1 MFCNTRCSS
10 TYTFKQLYHVINI
23 TYKRTVTSVALKQKD
38 KEDII
43 IRCKRKEYNY
53 YRGQRYSKLDDVPLA
68 SKGWTHNKSKG
79 DYFCVYPQ
87 STLSEGDRFKLSDL
101 HLQDSVTKRL
111 QKDGIETVTSFQ
123 NEAFATICKGHHSIL
138 TAESGCG
145 KTLAY
150 LLPIIHNI
158 IGEKS
163 PGMNSPR
170 ALILVPGRELA
181 HQIASVAEKLVE
193 ETNLKV
199 KVVVGG
205 RTKRA
210 MLNPEFSEVD
220 ILIGTPGALGKLT
233 GVGIYKLNHVSYAV
247 FDEADTLIDDSF
259 IERLSSIV
267 KRVTTS
273 QIILVSATMP
283 TNIPAILQPYNNSFV
298 NVTSPLL
305 HRPLSHITQQFLRL
319 GRSIKPQQLLQII
332 KKNRNPLLIFTN
344 RNETCNWV
352 SYFLKEN
359 GVSSSR
365 VNGDMN
371 YEERIVQWNEFQS
384 QNNRILVATDLCSRG
399 LHLPQVKHVVNYD
412 FPLYVADYLHRI
424 GRTGRFG
431 ERSCKVTNFVAGD
444 EEVKIVQKIELAI
457 RKNEAMQNVDGN
469 ITRIVQR
476 KLLRRN
482 TGEDNFM

>member
-1 MFCNTRCSS
+1 MFCNARCSS
-10 TYTFKQLYHVINI
+10 TYAFKLINI
-23 TYKRTVTSVALKQKD
+23 TYKRTVASVALKRNN
-38 KEDII
+38 KEDLV

-53 YRGQRYSKLDDVPLA
+53 YMGQRYSKLDDVPLA

-79 DYFCVYPQ
+79 DYFYVYPQ
-87 STLSEGDRFKLSDL
+87 SPLSEGDRFQLSDL
-101 HLQDSVTKRL
+101 HLQDSVTQRL
-111 QKDGIETVTSFQ
+111 QKDGIETLTSFQ
-123 NEAFATICKGHHSIL
+123 NEAFGTICKGHHSIL

-163 PGMNSPR
+163 SSMNSPR

-181 HQIASVAEKLVE
+181 HQIASVAEKLVG

-233 GVGIYKLNHVSYAV
+233 GVGIYKLNQLSYAV

-267 KRVTTS
+267 KRVGTS

-283 TNIPAILQPYNNSFV
+283 TNIPSILQPYNNSFV
-298 NVTSPLL
+298 NVTSPFL
-305 HRPLSHITQQFLRL
+305 HRPLNHLTQQFLRL

-332 KKNRNPLLIFTN
+332 KKNRDPLLIFTN

-359 GVSSSR
+359 GVSASR

-399 LHLPQVKHVVNYD
+399 LHLPHVKHVVNYD

-431 ERSCKVTNFVAGD
+431 QESCKVTNFVAGD

-457 RKNEAMQNVDGN
+457 RRNEAIQNVDGN
-469 ITRIVQR
+469 ITRILQR
-476 KLLRRN
+476 KLLRKSTN
-482 TGEDNFM
+482 EDSFM